1 MGINIT
7 HFGSL
12 VAATGGPAYSTY
24 LTMKGIQLY
33 GKQYGMQCRIIIPA
47 FMAGQKMIASD
58 VPIQYADH
66 NNLGNQLQE
75 NHAAV
80 YHIQGLWSPMAHR
93 IAVFS
98 KRNRIPYIVTLRG
111 MLYPHALAIK
121 KWKKHVALWLY
132 QAKDL
137 RNAACIQATCEEER
151 AFYRDMGFRN
161 PVAIIPNAVEL
172 SEILAPPQRTADSI
186 FRIGYLGRLHPR
198 KKVERILYALASP
211 EMKDVNAEFVV
222 IGKDDPAYEDYLK
235 NETQRLGLKNV
246 TFAGFLHGK
255 EKTDAI
261 RSLSVLVVPSDFE
274 NFGNIVVE
282 ALKEGVPVIASR
294 GMPWQDLETYHCGW
308 WVPNSVESLAV
319 TLKEASSLSKER
331 LFEMG
336 ENGQRLLRDKYEF
349 ESVSKKMVALYQWIL
364 QGGTCPDFVEV
375 LDA

>member
-1 MGINIT
+1 M
-7 HFGSL
+7 
-12 VAATGGPAYSTY
+12 
-24 LTMKGIQLY
+24 
-33 GKQYGMQCRIIIPA
+33 PA
-47 FMAGQKMIASD
+47 FTSGQKLIGAD
-58 VPIQYADH
+58 VPILYTDY
-66 NNLGNQLQE
+66 NNLVNRLQE
-75 NHAAV
+75 NDAAI

-98 KRNRIPYIVTLRG
+98 RQNRIPYIVTLRG
-111 MLYPHALAIK
+111 MLYPQALAIK
-121 KWKKHVALWLY
+121 KWKKSIALWLY

-137 RNAACIQATCEEER
+137 RNAVCIQATCEEER

-161 PVAIIPNAVEL
+161 PVALIPNAVEL
-172 SEILAPPQRTADSI
+172 SEVREPPQRAKNSV

-222 IGKDDPAYEDYLK
+222 IGKDDLEYEDFLK
-235 NETQRLGLKNV
+235 KETQRLGLKNV
-246 TFAGFLHGK
+246 TFLGFLQGK

-282 ALKEGVPVIASR
+282 ALKEGIAVIASR
-294 GMPWQDLETYHCGW
+294 GMPWQDLERYRCGW
-308 WVPNSVESLAV
+308 WVSNSVESLAE
-319 TLKEASSLSKER
+319 TMRKASSLSTEQ

-336 ENGQRLLRDKYEF
+336 ENGQQLLRDKYEF
-349 ESVSKKMVALYQWIL
+349 QSVSKKMVALYQWIL
-364 QGGTCPDFVEV
+364 HGGTCPDFVEV